1 MPGGLQQCLPARI
14 ETFQSR
20 LPLDPTLDLQPLW
33 LSPQGASGSLPA
45 LEDPWGALH
54 RPDWAARR
62 LIIWPRGGQWRQL
75 RLTLVCPEPWR
86 RLGPERAVARL
97 CLRWWADAMALRVD
111 GEPVHG
117 GDLFDTA
124 CRWPLPGRWWAGE
137 PLDLE
142 LSLRSPCHDDGAL
155 IHSRLELEP
164 CDPADPDGLL
174 APTLEALASLR
185 RQRGWPG
192 EAASGSVQVLGHA
205 HLDLA
210 WLWPVADTWRAAERT
225 FVSTL
230 DLMERFPQLHF
241 GHSTPALY
249 AWLEQQRPVLFE
261 RIRRA
266 MRSGRWEPLNGPWVE
281 TDCVLIDTASLL
293 RQFQE
298 GQHYS
303 RRLFPEWR
311 HDLAWL
317 PDSFGFAAGLPAVA
331 AATGVRWFCTHKLA
345 WNATN
350 PFPHRLFR
358 WRSRCGSEVLALMTA
373 AIGTDGDPLPIETY
387 RLDWQRATGIAD
399 ALWLPG
405 VGDHGGGPS
414 AEMLEQLA
422 LWQQQ
427 PTAAPQQH
435 GTLRAYLERLAPLA
449 PQLPVWRDE
458 LYLELHRGC
467 ATSRPDQKRHN
478 RTLERLLREAE
489 LARSLRLAAGVAVA
503 GRSAG
508 PDRLIGADLLSGA
521 TDGCGETDAR
531 DGTDAWG
538 GTVIDWRPLLF
549 QQFHDI
555 LPGTSIPEVFEQAE
569 PQWRA
574 ARRRSCRQRDR
585 DLQAL
590 LGGAAG
596 AIFRGLLTAASSGP
610 APSFAAAL
618 SSEPSSEPSPEP
630 AMQGSGSLASL
641 PPPPPANRSA
651 PPTSAPPTSAQ
662 RTSLEPSAAAG
673 GFLSQEISDQLSDQL
688 PDQLPDPARVQ
699 SPPAASVQFWW
710 LAQLQPLPAAIRTL
724 RLPAG
729 DWSLIQADGQASD
742 LPAQAAAEG
751 GVWIQLPVPAGVVA
765 LALRRR
771 CTAAPGLVAAPGAV
785 SLDQAGQLPPPL
797 EQLRPQ
803 QTQQQSP
810 PSGSQRSSGQPPG
823 AAQPTDPPLPWA
835 PSARQPRAATQP
847 QQCLGE
853 QNGPQPLQAVQV
865 SPAEELG
872 PDHWRLGNGLIEVLV
887 GPAGVEQLS
896 AVLAAGR
903 SEGLLAA
910 PLRWQRW
917 ADRGEFWDAWDLA
930 ADHRRHPLPW
940 DWQGAPELVS
950 AGPLAAQL
958 RWRGMVGE
966 SPVRLELR
974 LLAGSPWLELVLCQ
988 HWRQRHE
995 LLQLEI
1001 PLARRAESWAA
1012 DTSGGVI
1019 ERPAAARTPREQAR
1033 WEVPA
1038 ISWAAAAGLAVLL
1051 EGPQGVSAAADR
1063 LSVSLLRAPTWPDP
1077 GADNGWQRQRLGLMA
1092 APAGWRPAR
1101 VPQQARRLREPLWL
1115 RPSQAPLPSRIAS
1128 QPAIWPLVPALA
1140 DDLRL
1145 VGLRPAGP
1153 PAPPVASSPIAAS
1166 VERGSVQPGATE
1178 LVLSVQNEG
1187 PCRRRLEL
1195 GDGWQVLERL
1205 DGLDRPW
1212 GEAGE
1217 SLIVAPWQLAFWRIR
1232 RVSVPPT

>member
-1 MPGGLQQCLPARI
+1 MAGGLEQRLPAWI

-20 LPLDPTLDLQPLW
+20 LPLDPTLDLQSLW
-33 LSPQGASGSLPA
+33 LAQRGAAGPRPA
-45 LEDPWGALH
+45 LEDPWGRAH
-54 RPDWAARR
+54 RPDWAARG
-62 LIIWPRGGQWRQL
+62 LIIWPRGGQWLQL
-75 RLTLVCPEPWR
+75 RLRLVCDQAWR
-86 RLGPERAVARL
+86 ALGPERAVARL
-97 CLRWWADAMALRVD
+97 CLRWWADGMALLVD
-111 GEPVHG
+111 GQPIHG

-124 CRWPLPGRWWAGE
+124 CRWPLPERWWAGE
-137 PLDLE
+137 PLELE
-142 LSLRSPCHDDGAL
+142 LRLRSPCHDDGAL

-164 CDPADPDGLL
+164 LDPADPDGLL
-174 APTLEALASLR
+174 APSLAALAALR
-185 RQRGWPG
+185 RQRGCP
-192 EAASGSVQVLGHA
+192 EAAPSGSVQVLGHA

-230 DLMERFPQLHF
+230 ALMERFPQLHF

-249 AWLEQQRPVLFE
+249 AWLELQRPALFA
-261 RIRRA
+261 RIRAA
-266 MRSGRWEPLNGPWVE
+266 MRAGRWEPLNGPWVE
-281 TDCVLIDTASLL
+281 SDCVLIDTASLL

-303 RRLFPEWR
+303 QRAFPEWS
-311 HDLAWL
+311 HNLAWL

-373 AIGTDGDPLPIETY
+373 PIGTDGDPLAIETF
-387 RLDWQRATGIAD
+387 RLDWQRATGIGE

-405 VGDHGGGPS
+405 VGDHGGGPT
-414 AEMLEQLA
+414 AELLEQLA
-422 LWQQQ
+422 LWQEQ
-427 PTAAPQQH
+427 PAAVPQQH
-435 GTLRAYLERLAPLA
+435 GTLRAYLERLEPLA

-478 RTLERLLREAE
+478 RSLERLLREAE
-489 LARSLRLAAGVAVA
+489 LARALLLAVG
-503 GRSAG
+503 GQ
-508 PDRLIGADLLSGA
+508 
-521 TDGCGETDAR
+521 GETA
-531 DGTDAWG
+531 
-538 GTVIDWRPLLF
+538 IDWRPLLF

-574 ARRRSCRQRDR
+574 ARRRSRVQRDR

-590 LGGAAG
+590 LAGVEPVVSARDAGLAQPADPPTARVLPGPPAARSWTELQRAGTALESLGAGGGAAG
-596 AIFRGLLTAASSGP
+596 AQPR
-610 APSFAAAL
+610 
-618 SSEPSSEPSPEP
+618 
-630 AMQGSGSLASL
+630 
-641 PPPPPANRSA
+641 
-651 PPTSAPPTSAQ
+651 
-662 RTSLEPSAAAG
+662 
-673 GFLSQEISDQLSDQL
+673 DQL
-688 PDQLPDPARVQ
+688 
-699 SPPAASVQFWW
+699 WW
-710 LAQLQPLPAAIRTL
+710 LAQLQTLPATVRTL
-724 RLPAG
+724 RLPPGAWG
-729 DWSLIQADGQASD
+729 LLQPDGLEQA

-751 GVWIQLPVPAGVVA
+751 GVWVQLPVPAGVAV

-771 CTAAPGLVAAPGAV
+771 RAGVTLAAAGGLAAPPGPLP
-785 SLDQAGQLPPPL
+785 SPEPLLPPL
-797 EQLRPQ
+797 NPQ
-803 QTQQQSP
+803 NP
-810 PSGSQRSSGQPPG
+810 PTPQPP
-823 AAQPTDPPLPWA
+823 P
-835 PSARQPRAATQP
+835 ARQQPAPPRPEQQP
-847 QQCLGE
+847 
-853 QNGPQPLQAVQV
+853 VQFV
-865 SPAEELG
+865 PAPELG
-872 PDHWRLGNGLIEVLV
+872 PDHWRLGNGLIEAVI
-887 GPAGVEQLS
+887 GPAGLEQL
-896 AVLAAGR
+896 LAGSGAGLGE
-903 SEGLLAA
+903 SLLAS

-930 ADHRRHPLPW
+930 ADHRHHPLPW
-940 DWQGAPELVS
+940 EWQGPAELIS
-950 AGPLAAQL
+950 AGPLAVQL
-958 RWRGMVGE
+958 RWRGRVGA

-974 LLAGSPWLELVLCQ
+974 LLAGSPWLELLLCQ

-1001 PLARRAESWAA
+1001 PLARKAERWAA
-1012 DTSGGVI
+1012 DTSAGVI

-1033 WEVPA
+1033 WEVSA
-1038 ISWAAAAGLAVLL
+1038 ISWVAAAGVAVLL
-1051 EGPQGVSAAADR
+1051 DGPQGVSAAADR

-1115 RPSQAPLPSRIAS
+1115 RPRQLAESREAGALQTEACPVAGHGWHWPVLPPLG
-1128 QPAIWPLVPALA
+1128 

-1145 VGLRPAGP
+1145 VGLRPATSTATAAATGS
-1153 PAPPVASSPIAAS
+1153 VAESASAAS
-1166 VERGSVQPGATE
+1166 PRPAAGLLSREVYDLDQLVTDQPGGAE

-1195 GDGWQVLERL
+1195 GAAWQVLERL

-1212 GEAGE
+1212 SGAGDN
-1217 SLIVAPWQLAFWRIR
+1217 LLVRPWQLAFWRIR
-1232 RVSVPPT
+1232 WRPPAAG